1 MSNVNPDYW
10 MPKAKFTHYDLKLPD
25 ILFSSPL
32 TDLVIQIGQL
42 GNRPPGGSTHSLIFS
57 QLKEIFHMLESI
69 GSARIEGNNTTVAE
83 FIETKLEN
91 REDLPLSIREILNLE
106 QAMAYIED
114 KRENLQFD
122 RNFIIN
128 LHEMITAG
136 LPSELGVEFVRSYRK
151 LDVNINNSAHQP
163 PGHNLVEG
171 YMKELLEFINHPH
184 SSKYDLLK
192 MAIAHH
198 RFVWIHP
205 FSDGNGRTVRM
216 LSHAMLT
223 RYGFG
228 IGEGRIVNPT
238 AVFCIDRKAYYRHLS
253 EADSGSEEGI
263 SAWCEYVLTGLKLE
277 MEKIERLLDYN
288 YLKKTI
294 LIPALNYSLERK
306 YITPLEAGILK
317 RAIEKQVIQAA
328 DISDYFPGQ
337 DNAII
342 SRQIKKLIE
351 EKMLVPEKEK
361 ARKYVIRFDN
371 SFLLRGII
379 RTLGD
384 NGFLPVS

>member
-1 MSNVNPDYW
+1 
-10 MPKAKFTHYDLKLPD
+10 
-25 ILFSSPL
+25 
-32 TDLVIQIGQL
+32 
-42 GNRPPGGSTHSLIFS
+42 
-57 QLKEIFHMLESI
+57 
-69 GSARIEGNNTTVAE
+69 
-83 FIETKLEN
+83 
-91 REDLPLSIREILNLE
+91 
-106 QAMAYIED
+106 
-114 KRENLQFD
+114 
-122 RNFIIN
+122 
-128 LHEMITAG
+128 
-136 LPSELGVEFVRSYRK
+136 
-151 LDVNINNSAHQP
+151 
-163 PGHNLVEG
+163 
-171 YMKELLEFINHPH
+171 LLEFINHPD

-228 IGEGRIVNPT
+228 MGEGRFVNPT
-238 AVFCIDRKAYYRHLS
+238 AVFCIDRNAYYNHLA
-253 EADSGSEEGI
+253 EADRGTDEGI
-263 SAWCEYVLTGLKLE
+263 LGWCEYVLNGLKLE
-277 MEKIERLLDYN
+277 MGKIDRLMDYN
-288 YLKKTI
+288 YLKRAI

-317 RAIEKQVIQAA
+317 RAVDKQVIQAS
-328 DISDYFPGQ
+328 DIRDYFPGQ

-351 EKMLVPEKEK
+351 QKMLLPEKEK

-379 RTLGD
+379 RSLGD
-384 NGFLPVS
+384 NGFLPVKD